1 VSGDHRLLESSELS
15 GRKCPLTRL
24 RERDAGEPGAALPTW
39 VVRAGTPPSSQGVPG
54 ALVGKDRRCHELP
67 LQDKRRGRI
76 HLDRRGSPPRGAPA
90 LRRPRRPPLQRED
103 RVNYRADDPESR
115 ENVGLEDLRFG
126 VIGLG
131 WPPRCSSGRRPHRS
145 LSVHCLNPRYSRT
158 IPGTKACGPG
168 AWKRSICRRFLHPR
182 CRRSTACHAEGRGF
196 ESHQPLSRIRLYR
209 ASNGVP
215 CQRSPTSSRQASA

>member
-131 WPPRCSSGRRPHRS
+131 TCAGLAILSQSSSSRRARHSPFSRRAAVLPVRVVGEGNKGVDTSHGEGGAVAAPAFAGEDQMAAPLFVRSSSASLIVRS
-145 LSVHCLNPRYSRT
+145 LS
-158 IPGTKACGPG
+158 
-168 AWKRSICRRFLHPR
+168 
-182 CRRSTACHAEGRGF
+182 
-196 ESHQPLSRIRLYR
+196 
-209 ASNGVP
+209 
-215 CQRSPTSSRQASA
+215 